1 MSVDILPA
9 KVAQGPS
16 FKYPHLTNMKEARL
30 PNVAPMKRRDSKG
43 VNISNFDPNCIIY
56 NSNTDT
62 TYLRGKLLG
71 KGGFARCYEM
81 LDLNSNIIYAGKII
95 SKHRIS
101 KPHQRQKIMREVELQ
116 RNLKHRNVV
125 EFHSF
130 FEDEENVYIVLENC
144 NRKSLVYMLKHRKT
158 LTEPEVRYYMG
169 QLVDGVK
176 YIQEHDIIHR
186 DLKLGNMLLNDDMDV
201 KIADFGL
208 ATRVEFEGEKKM
220 TVCGTPNYIAPEV
233 LQKRGHSYE
242 ADTWALGCVMYALL
256 VGHPPFETAT
266 LKETYIRI
274 TENRY
279 SIPDWI
285 SPQARNLITKCLT
298 NEPELRPSL
307 NNILTDDFFTCGH
320 FPNRLSPSCC
330 TSPPRFPANSAGS
343 FVRVSRPKSYAVPET
358 RPESGVDRITS
369 PIRELEITNK
379 YEHHSKGRHTPDFS
393 IPMSRISGRTSGS
406 EATRSDRSDS
416 PALRESSPKPR
427 SAANLLDVLTTCL
440 EHMPKDVIKNPEPMG
455 DMTILWVSKWVDYS
469 NKYGFGFQ
477 LSNDSIGVLFNDTSK
492 IILSPDGRS
501 VQYYDM
507 TGHLNAFSV
516 DQPPDDLDKKT
527 TLLMYFA
534 KYMDEHLIQGGNI
547 ECSKDS
553 DDISV
558 GSLCLKKWFRTAK
571 AIVLYLNDGTLQV
584 NFFDDHTKI
593 ILSYMRNDYFVTYI
607 DEERCATT
615 YSMVHLIQDGC
626 QRDIMDRMSFA
637 RSMLKNLVDIEGV
650 DI

>member
-1 MSVDILPA
+1 MSVDVLPA
-9 KVAQGPS
+9 KVSQSSG
-16 FKYPHLTNMKEARL
+16 FQYPAHVSAMREARV
-30 PNVAPMKRRDSKG
+30 PSVTPMKRRDSKG

-71 KGGFARCYEM
+71 KGGFAKCYEM
-81 LDLNSNIIYAGKII
+81 LDLSSNKIYAGKII
-95 SKHRIS
+95 HKHRIS

-116 RNLKHRNVV
+116 RYLKHRNVV

-130 FEDEENVYIVLENC
+130 FEDDENVYIVLENC
-144 NRKSLVYMLKHRKT
+144 SRKSLVYMLKHRKT
-158 LTEPEVRYYMG
+158 LTEPEVRHFMG
-169 QLVDGVK
+169 QLVEGTK
-176 YIQEHDIIHR
+176 YIHNNNIIHR

-208 ATRVEFEGEKKM
+208 ATRVEYRGEKKM

-233 LQKRGHSYE
+233 LQKKGHSYE
-242 ADTWALGCVMYALL
+242 ADIWALGCVMYALL

-274 TENRY
+274 TENRF
-279 SIPDWI
+279 SIPDWV

-298 NEPELRPSL
+298 HEPELRPSL
-307 NNILTDDFFTCGH
+307 DNILIDEFFSSGPHPT
-320 FPNRLSPSCC
+320 RLSTSCC
-330 TSPPRFPANSAGS
+330 TEAPRYHPSGQQRFP
-343 FVRVSRPKSYAVPET
+343 RPKSYAGIEHKADQ
-358 RPESGVDRITS
+358 GVERITS
-369 PIRELEITNK
+369 PIRDLELSSRPVS
-379 YEHHSKGRHTPDFS
+379 SKGRHTPDFF
-393 IPMSRISGRTSGS
+393 IPVSRLSGRNSGS

-416 PALRESSPKPR
+416 PPAMRELSPKPR
-427 SAANLLDVLTTCL
+427 SAANLLDVLGTCL
-440 EHMPKDVIKNPEPMG
+440 EHMPKDVVKNPEPVA

-492 IILSPDGRS
+492 IILSPDGKS

-507 TGHLNAFSV
+507 TGRLNAFTA
-516 DQPPDDLDKKT
+516 DQPPEDLDKKT

-534 KYMDEHLIQGGNI
+534 KYMDEHLIQGGNL

-607 DEERCATT
+607 DEERRATT

-626 QRDIMDRMSFA
+626 QRDILDRMTFA
-637 RSMLKNLVDIEGV
+637 RAMLKNLVDIEGI

>member
-1 MSVDILPA
+1 
-9 KVAQGPS
+9 
-16 FKYPHLTNMKEARL
+16 
-30 PNVAPMKRRDSKG
+30 
-43 VNISNFDPNCIIY
+43 
-56 NSNTDT
+56 
-62 TYLRGKLLG
+62 
-71 KGGFARCYEM
+71 M
-81 LDLNSNIIYAGKII
+81 LDLNSNVIYAGKII

-116 RNLKHRNVV
+116 RPLKHRNVV

-208 ATRVEFEGEKKM
+208 ATRVEYDGEKKM

-285 SPQARNLITKCLT
+285 SPQARHLITKCLT

-307 NNILTDDFFTCGH
+307 DSILMDDFFKCGH
-320 FPNRLSPSCC
+320 YPNRLPPSCC
-330 TSPPRFPANSAGS
+330 TSPPRFQATSAGS

-369 PIRELEITNK
+369 PIRELEITNRH
-379 YEHHSKGRHTPDFS
+379 ERQHSKGRHTPDFS

-406 EATRSDRSDS
+406 EMTRSDRSDS

-440 EHMPKDVIKNPEPMG
+440 EHMPKDVIKNPEPMS

-507 TGHLNAFSV
+507 TGHLMAFSV

-626 QRDIMDRMSFA
+626 RRDIMDRMTFS

>member
-1 MSVDILPA
+1 
-9 KVAQGPS
+9 
-16 FKYPHLTNMKEARL
+16 
-30 PNVAPMKRRDSKG
+30 
-43 VNISNFDPNCIIY
+43 
-56 NSNTDT
+56 
-62 TYLRGKLLG
+62 
-71 KGGFARCYEM
+71 M

>member
-1 MSVDILPA
+1 MSVDVLPA
-9 KVAQGPS
+9 KVSSGPS
-16 FKYPHLTNMKEARL
+16 FKYPHIAMKEARL
-30 PNVAPMKRRDSKG
+30 SAVSPLRRRDSKG

-56 NSNTDT
+56 DSTTDT

-71 KGGFARCYEM
+71 KGGFARCYEI
-81 LDLNSNIIYAGKII
+81 LDLNSNKVYAGKII

-101 KPHQRQKIMREVELQ
+101 RPHQRQKIMREVELQ
-116 RNLKHRNVV
+116 RNLKHTNVV

-130 FEDEENVYIVLENC
+130 FEDDENVYIVLENC
-144 NRKSLVYMLKHRKT
+144 SRKSLVYMLKHRKT

-169 QLVDGVK
+169 QLVEGVK
-176 YIQEHDIIHR
+176 YIHHHDIIHR
-186 DLKLGNMLLNDDMDV
+186 DLKLGNMLLNDNMDV

-233 LQKRGHSYE
+233 LQKRGHSFP
-242 ADTWALGCVMYALL
+242 ADIWALGCVMYALL

-279 SIPDWI
+279 SIPNWI
-285 SPQARNLITKCLT
+285 SPQARNLMTKCLT
-298 NEPELRPSL
+298 NEPELRPTL
-307 NNILTDDFFTCGH
+307 DEILSDEFFSVGH
-320 FPNRLSPSCC
+320 YPNRLSPSCC
-330 TSPPRFPANSAGS
+330 MNPPRFESNSSGS
-343 FVRVSRPKSYAVPET
+343 FVRVSSRPKSLTVQES
-358 RPESGVDRITS
+358 RSESGVDRITS

-379 YEHHSKGRHTPDFS
+379 HDRGPKNHHPVQDYIPLSRSNGRS
-393 IPMSRISGRTSGS
+393 SGL

-440 EHMPKDVIKNPEPMG
+440 EHMPKGELKNPEPVC

-607 DEERCATT
+607 DEDRHATT

-626 QRDIMDRMSFA
+626 QPDIMDRMMFS

>member
-1 MSVDILPA
+1 NL
-9 KVAQGPS
+9 
-16 FKYPHLTNMKEARL
+16 
-30 PNVAPMKRRDSKG
+30 
-43 VNISNFDPNCIIY
+43 IIRFC
-56 NSNTDT
+56 
-62 TYLRGKLLG
+62 L
-71 KGGFARCYEM
+71 GGFARCYEM
-81 LDLNSNIIYAGKII
+81 LDLNSNKIYAGKII
-95 SKHRIS
+95 HKHRIS

-116 RNLKHRNVV
+116 RYLSHKNVV
-125 EFHSF
+125 AFHSF
-130 FEDEENVYIVLENC
+130 FEDDENVYIVLENC

-158 LTEPEVRYYMG
+158 LTEPEVRYFMG
-169 QLVDGVK
+169 QLVEGTQ
-176 YIQEHDIIHR
+176 YIHNHNIIHR
-186 DLKLGNMLLNDDMDV
+186 DLKLGNMLLNDDMNV
-201 KIADFGL
+201 KVADFGL

-242 ADTWALGCVMYALL
+242 ADIWALGCVMYALL

-274 TENRY
+274 TENRF
-279 SIPDWI
+279 SIPDWV
-285 SPQARNLITKCLT
+285 SPTARNLITKCLT
-298 NEPELRPSL
+298 HEPELRPSL
-307 NNILTDDFFTCGH
+307 ETILRDEFFTSGH
-320 FPNRLSPSCC
+320 HPNNLPPSCC
-330 TSPPRFPANSAGS
+330 TTAPRFQTSGH
-343 FVRVSRPKSYAVPET
+343 RYSRPKSYAGPDQQ
-358 RPESGVDRITS
+358 RLDPGVERITS
-369 PIRELEITNK
+369 PIRDLELNSRSERS
-379 YEHHSKGRHTPDFS
+379 SKGRHTPDFF
-393 IPMSRISGRTSGS
+393 IPVSRLSGRTSGS

-416 PALRESSPKPR
+416 PPMRESSPKPR

-440 EHMPKDVIKNPEPMG
+440 EHMPKDVIKNPEPVA

-477 LSNDSIGVLFNDTSK
+477 LSNDSMGVLFNDTSR
-492 IILSPDGRS
+492 IILSLDGKS

-507 TGHLNAFSV
+507 TGRLNAFNA
-516 DQPPDDLDKKT
+516 DNPPDDLEKKT

-534 KYMDEHLIQGGNI
+534 KYMDEHLIQGGNL

-571 AIVLYLNDGTLQV
+571 AIVLYLSDGTLQV

-607 DEERCATT
+607 DEERRATT

-626 QRDIMDRMSFA
+626 QRDILDRMTFS

>member
-9 KVAQGPS
+9 KLTGSPAFVN
-16 FKYPHLTNMKEARL
+16 PHL
-30 PNVAPMKRRDSKG
+30 VPMRETRPASVDLGRGRRDSKG
-43 VNISNFDPNCIIY
+43 SNFDPNNIIY
-56 NSNTDT
+56 DSNTDT

-81 LDLNSNIIYAGKII
+81 LDLNSNKVYAGKII

-116 RNLKHRNVV
+116 RHLKHPNVV

-130 FEDEENVYIVLENC
+130 FEDDENVYITMENC

-158 LTEPEVRYYMG
+158 LTEPEVRYYMS
-169 QLVDGVK
+169 QLVSGVK
-176 YIQEHDIIHR
+176 HIHNCDIVHR
-186 DLKLGNMLLNDDMDV
+186 DLKLGNMLLNNDMQL

-208 ATRVEFEGEKKM
+208 ATRVDYEGEKKM

-242 ADTWALGCVMYALL
+242 ADIWALGCVMYALL

-274 TENRY
+274 TDNRY
-279 SIPDWI
+279 SVPDWVT
-285 SPQARNLITKCLT
+285 PQAKNLITKCL
-298 NEPELRPSL
+298 NHEPDRRPSL
-307 NNILTDDFFTCGH
+307 DDMLADEFFSCGY
-320 FPNRLSPSCC
+320 FPNRLSASCC
-330 TSPPRFPANSAGS
+330 TSIPRFPAQSHNRIARPRSCTAPD
-343 FVRVSRPKSYAVPET
+343 SRPDP
-358 RPESGVDRITS
+358 VDRITS
-369 PIRELEITNK
+369 PIKDLEITQK
-379 YEHHSKGRHTPDFS
+379 SDRHSKGRHTPEFF
-393 IPMSRISGRTSGS
+393 IPVSRLSGRTSGS

-416 PALRESSPKPR
+416 PPALREPSPKPR
-427 SAANLLDVLTTCL
+427 SAAHLLDVLGTCL
-440 EHMPKDVIKNPEPMG
+440 EHMPKDRLHNPEPEM
-455 DMTILWVSKWVDYS
+455 DTTILWVSKWVDYS

-501 VQYYDM
+501 VQYYDV
-507 TGHLNAFSV
+507 TGRLTAFSS
-516 DQPPDDLDKKT
+516 DSAPEDLEKKT
-527 TLLMYFA
+527 TLLLYFA
-534 KYMDEHLIQGGNI
+534 KYMDEHLIQGGNL

-553 DDISV
+553 DDLSV

-593 ILSYMRNDYFVTYI
+593 ILSYQKNDYFVTYI
-607 DEERCATT
+607 DEKRCATT

-626 QRDIMDRMSFA
+626 QRDIMDRMTFSK
-637 RSMLKNLVDIEGV
+637 SMLKNLVDIEGV
-650 DI
+650 DV